1 MTSLEILSRN
11 VKRLRRAYG
20 YTQESLCDKT
30 GVSEREISKVERM
43 AVDPGTQIVDKLAG
57 GFHLSASERLDE
69 ALEIPARPSEKR
81 ELKEKLT
88 RELERMS
95 APEQQMIWE
104 MLESYRR
111 CKRENGVCARSEI

>member
-1 MTSLEILSRN
+1 MEILSRN

-20 YTQESLCDKT
+20 YSQEALCDKT

-43 AVDPGTQIVDKLAG
+43 AVDPGTKIVDALAR
-57 GFHLSASERLDE
+57 GFGLSASELLNE
-69 ALEIPARPSEKR
+69 TLELPAHPSSEKR

-95 APEQQMIWE
+95 TPEQQMIWE
-104 MLESYRR
+104 ILGSYRR
-111 CKRENGVCARSEI
+111 CKRENGVCGRRER

>member
-57 GFHLSASERLDE
+57 GFHLSASELLDE
-69 ALEIPARPSEKR
+69 ALEIPARPS
-81 ELKEKLT
+81 EKLT

>member
-43 AVDPGTQIVDKLAG
+43 AVDPGTHKLAG
-57 GFHLSASERLDE
+57 GFHLSASELLDE